1 VRDTWLLFGALL
13 SNVVGLAWLACAM
26 EAHWRQVRGARPL
39 ERRMA
44 VTLRILG
51 LSALLLSLFLCL
63 RVDHAS
69 MASLVWVM
77 ALAAA
82 ALIVAFALAWRSH
95 WLSVLVGRSG

>member
-1 VRDTWLLFGALL
+1 VRDTWLLVGALV
-13 SNVVGLAWLACAM
+13 SNVIGLAWLAVAM

-44 VTLRILG
+44 VRLRILG

-69 MASLVWVM
+69 MASLVWIM

-82 ALIVAFALAWRSH
+82 ALIVAFALAWRPQ